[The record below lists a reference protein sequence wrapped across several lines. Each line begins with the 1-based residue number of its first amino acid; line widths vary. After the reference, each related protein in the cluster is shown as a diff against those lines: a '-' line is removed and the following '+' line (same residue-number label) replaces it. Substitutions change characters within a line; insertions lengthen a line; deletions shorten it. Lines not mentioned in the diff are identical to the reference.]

1 MNLSGTGG
9 TCVRPENEWDPT
21 EDTELVENA
30 FTALWNTVSSMQRS
44 IGLDSLQNGPHIQL
58 SGAQRYLYG
67 LLAVYKLAVLHNS
80 TIQSVT
86 VGEGITNLT
95 GYAFKNAKNL
105 KSVSLPEGLTAIGY
119 GAFLNCDQL
128 TGLSLPNTVQTIG
141 DFAFEGCSGL
151 TELVLPVSLK
161 SLGKNAFYKASS
173 LKNVFFLGDAPTQT
187 AIVNPFLGVT
197 ADAYYPNGSSTW
209 TDAVRNSLGSG
220 LNWKPSGN
228 GGGTCGEKLYWLFD
242 LDNGVLNITGTGNI
256 QDCTGGAPWKAL
268 ADGGT
273 LYLFG
278 SASVNANIDEA
289 WQEQVRHVVLREG
302 AEHLNLDL
310 TVFPGVTELTMPAT
324 VTDAAIYAASSLERV
339 HIPDFASWAKIDF
352 RKDANP
358 LCVAARLYTDGQR
371 VTGFQLPAGAEKIGS
386 YAFQGAKLDSLY
398 IPDSVTSVGEGA
410 FLDCRGMKITYA
422 GSSEAWMR
430 ICTNCSLTVAC
441 QVDGVTLC
449 GFGSC
454 GENLTWSITGDG
466 TLVITGTGAMDDFGN
481 DARAPWEDLEDD
493 IKALRVE
500 EGVTGI
506 GECAFYGCGKL
517 ESVSLPSSLTEIRY
531 SAFEYCSRLT
541 SLILP
546 AKLETIGSRAFANC
560 YGVKSVFIP
569 KSVTSIGRYAFDG
582 CIPTTV
588 TIEDLDSW
596 CAIEFG
602 GICANPISSITETLY
617 LNGSNTPVTEITVP
631 ASVSDYAFQYCKV
644 LKKVNIPAG
653 AKIGA
658 DAFSGCTNAEL
669 YYGGTLEQWPETGYT
684 SDILVNFSDGT
695 RVLGCGVTDPAGGH
709 DNIRWVVS
717 ESGELRLSGEG
728 ELFLDDWGYE
738 NGSLWFRMTDR
749 ITSVVVE
756 PGVTS
761 LCAHTFRYLEHVT
774 AIVIGPDVK
783 TIAGGAFDQE
793 GMSATVIFQGC
804 PAQIGPDN
812 FTGQTLWAYYRPSD
826 GWKSAQLG
834 RYQATNLFWIP
845 YTDQDAKYGSA
856 AAVESDKILCA
867 YDAKR
872 NTICASIPDP
882 DNTPRSGTYAF
893 RYVVTLDDAAQ
904 TRLPSKTFK
913 IKVESTV
920 PTVKLRSGTLKLNTQ
935 QGAGAYDQTAVTVTG
950 NTGLEL
956 VDLRTPNGWSSRDIR
971 IAYDPQTGMLSAHLE
986 NEDAAVGTQSISLLP
1001 VVRRTD
1007 TGEDTVLRGNPVKV
1021 TVQVYSAKPSVL
1033 VSAKGKLDTIVPGSA
1048 ITYTMRLKNL
1058 VGAVEAAHLEGT
1070 DSQLF
1075 DVQPDAAGGSVVL
1088 TIAEGA
1094 QCSTKTTY
1102 KLNLIVQIG
1111 GQEYPIGISFRV
1123 SQSKLKCTASGAMT
1137 LFQSQSDPLTGR
1149 FTLAYP
1155 AGVCVQSIA
1164 VSDKTDRNLLKAIGK
1179 CGLDSPELLD
1189 GGVVEFNLGV
1199 ANPGSLVKGK
1209 RYTLRLE
1216 ITPAGNASD
1225 AAPAYLNLS
1234 VQVR

>member
-95 GYAFKNAKNL
+95 GHAFKNAKNL

-242 LDNGVLNITGTGNI
+242 QDNGVLNITGTGNI

-324 VTDAAIYAASSLERV
+324 VTDAAIYAGSSLERV

-371 VTGFQLPAGAEKIGS
+371 VTSFQLPAGAEKIGS

-441 QVDGVTLC
+441 QADGVTLC

-481 DARAPWEDLEDD
+481 DARAPWKDLEDD

-531 SAFEYCSRLT
+531 SAF
-541 SLILP
+541 
-546 AKLETIGSRAFANC
+546 
-560 YGVKSVFIP
+560 
-569 KSVTSIGRYAFDG
+569 
-582 CIPTTV
+582 
-588 TIEDLDSW
+588 
-596 CAIEFG
+596 
-602 GICANPISSITETLY
+602 
-617 LNGSNTPVTEITVP
+617 
-631 ASVSDYAFQYCKV
+631 
-644 LKKVNIPAG
+644 
-653 AKIGA
+653 
-658 DAFSGCTNAEL
+658 
-669 YYGGTLEQWPETGYT
+669 
-684 SDILVNFSDGT
+684 
-695 RVLGCGVTDPAGGH
+695 
-709 DNIRWVVS
+709 
-717 ESGELRLSGEG
+717 
-728 ELFLDDWGYE
+728 
-738 NGSLWFRMTDR
+738 
-749 ITSVVVE
+749 
-756 PGVTS
+756 
-761 LCAHTFRYLEHVT
+761 
-774 AIVIGPDVK
+774 
-783 TIAGGAFDQE
+783 
-793 GMSATVIFQGC
+793 
-804 PAQIGPDN
+804 
-812 FTGQTLWAYYRPSD
+812 
-826 GWKSAQLG
+826 
-834 RYQATNLFWIP
+834 
-845 YTDQDAKYGSA
+845 
-856 AAVESDKILCA
+856 
-867 YDAKR
+867 
-872 NTICASIPDP
+872 
-882 DNTPRSGTYAF
+882 
-893 RYVVTLDDAAQ
+893 
-904 TRLPSKTFK
+904 
-913 IKVESTV
+913 
-920 PTVKLRSGTLKLNTQ
+920 
-935 QGAGAYDQTAVTVTG
+935 
-950 NTGLEL
+950 
-956 VDLRTPNGWSSRDIR
+956 
-971 IAYDPQTGMLSAHLE
+971 
-986 NEDAAVGTQSISLLP
+986 
-1001 VVRRTD
+1001 
-1007 TGEDTVLRGNPVKV
+1007 
-1021 TVQVYSAKPSVL
+1021 
-1033 VSAKGKLDTIVPGSA
+1033 
-1048 ITYTMRLKNL
+1048 
-1058 VGAVEAAHLEGT
+1058 
-1070 DSQLF
+1070 
-1075 DVQPDAAGGSVVL
+1075 
-1088 TIAEGA
+1088 
-1094 QCSTKTTY
+1094 
-1102 KLNLIVQIG
+1102 
-1111 GQEYPIGISFRV
+1111 
-1123 SQSKLKCTASGAMT
+1123 
-1137 LFQSQSDPLTGR
+1137 
-1149 FTLAYP
+1149 
-1155 AGVCVQSIA
+1155 
-1164 VSDKTDRNLLKAIGK
+1164 
-1179 CGLDSPELLD
+1179 
-1189 GGVVEFNLGV
+1189 
-1199 ANPGSLVKGK
+1199 
-1209 RYTLRLE
+1209 
-1216 ITPAGNASD
+1216 
-1225 AAPAYLNLS
+1225 
-1234 VQVR
+1234 